1 MLKRDLIMVQIEE
14 LGKVIAQIIG
24 LRNNDA
30 ANKTPNLVQVVYST
44 LDISTE
50 YLMATPPA
58 DIHTHLN
65 KDDNCGLQRM
75 EIATK
80 TLIEESLI
88 YPIKRQEMILRA
100 KELLDYIQKHDNTFS
115 LERVAL
121 IDKAETILAEGER

>member
-1 MLKRDLIMVQIEE
+1 MVQIEE
-14 LGKVIAQIIG
+14 LGKVIAQMLD
-24 LRNNDA
+24 LRDTDA
-30 ANKTPNLVQVVYST
+30 ARKIPNLIQVVYST
-44 LDISTE
+44 LDVSTD

-58 DIHTHLN
+58 DIHAYLN
-65 KDDNCGLQRM
+65 KDDNGGLQRM

-100 KELLDYIQKHDNTFS
+100 QELLEYIQKHDNTFS

-121 IDKAETILAEGER
+121 IDEAKAILAY